1 MPIWHGP
8 HDASHREASPRG
20 SDPAWSARFRQGT
33 HLAGT
38 TSSREPTWSGPL
50 PAGLGYCYRDI
61 TIAGGGPVRTKNM
74 VLRLDPALA
83 EQLEAVAEVERR
95 SVSDVVREAIT
106 ALVEARRG
114 DERFIRLLE
123 DNLARHRRI
132 LDMMRDE
139 QL

>member
-1 MPIWHGP
+1 
-8 HDASHREASPRG
+8 
-20 SDPAWSARFRQGT
+20 
-33 HLAGT
+33 
-38 TSSREPTWSGPL
+38 
-50 PAGLGYCYRDI
+50 
-61 TIAGGGPVRTKNM
+61 VRTKNM

-106 ALVEARRG
+106 SLVEARRG
-114 DERFIRLLE
+114 DEQFIRLLE

-139 QL
+139 PL

>member
-1 MPIWHGP
+1 M
-8 HDASHREASPRG
+8 
-20 SDPAWSARFRQGT
+20 
-33 HLAGT
+33 
-38 TSSREPTWSGPL
+38 
-50 PAGLGYCYRDI
+50 
-61 TIAGGGPVRTKNM
+61 
-74 VLRLDPALA
+74 
-83 EQLEAVAEVERR
+83 
-95 SVSDVVREAIT
+95 SDVVREAIT